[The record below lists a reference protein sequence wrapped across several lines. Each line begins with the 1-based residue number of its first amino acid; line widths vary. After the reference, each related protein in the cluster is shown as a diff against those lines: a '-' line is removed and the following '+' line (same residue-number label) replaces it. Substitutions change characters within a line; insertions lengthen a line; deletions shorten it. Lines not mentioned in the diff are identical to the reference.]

1 MTTSHRLQRTTL
13 VPAAP
18 PLSLT
23 WIILVA
29 SSQVS
34 SPLLLLHSNRDK
46 AARVILLNSDSVP
59 PLFKTLQWLSAK
71 SLRWPPGA
79 YNPPCPPNSYQLS
92 ALSTASGPWH
102 WLLLLSGSSYRH
114 PQKLVFSL
122 TSLFH
127 CSIQPLFNLRLISET
142 HSESCLK
149 L

>member
-29 SSQVS
+29 SSQAS

-79 YNPPCPPNSYQLS
+79 YNPPRPPTPISF
-92 ALSTASGPWH
+92 
-102 WLLLLSGSSYRH
+102 LLYLLPQDLGTGCCFFLEVPTDTHKSSCSRLLH
-114 PQKLVFSL
+114 CFIVRFS
-122 TSLFH
+122 H
-127 CSIQPLFNLRLISET
+127 CSTFVLSVRPTLNPA
-142 HSESCLK
+142 
-149 L
+149 